1 MLFKTN
7 VEVVLSVSRSTS
19 MAENA
24 RARVRGGERH
34 SPTRSA
40 DLAKGY
46 DEIETP
52 ELKHQ

>member
-46 DEIETP
+46 DEIEKL